1 MMKIDT
7 IKNVVL
13 LFILI
18 QFGLTL
24 QCARIIYILSS
35 TGAIAL
41 LPFLFWIIGSLSL
54 YIAAIRLLLKR
65 KSNGKL
71 FIVAAGLLLI
81 FIPSLLP
88 APPLYV
94 FMVTLG
100 ALSGVAGWWVNKT
113 LNQRVEQPWFAS
125 GDRSNK

>member
-18 QFGLTL
+18 QFGLNL
-24 QCARIIYILSS
+24 QCAHVIYMLTS

-41 LPFLFWIIGSLSL
+41 FPFLFWIIGSLSL

-65 KSNGKL
+65 NSHGKL
-71 FIVAAGLLLI
+71 FILAAGLLLI
-81 FIPSLLP
+81 CISSLLP
-88 APPLYV
+88 FPPIYLAV
-94 FMVTLG
+94 LTLG
-100 ALSGVAGWWVNKT
+100 ALLGVAGWWVNKN
-113 LNQRVEQPWFAS
+113 LNKRVAQPRQA
-125 GDRSNK
+125 

>member
-1 MMKIDT
+1 MKIDT

-35 TGAIAL
+35 TGAIAV

-71 FIVAAGLLLI
+71 FIIAAGLLLI

-88 APPLYV
+88 SPPLYV
-94 FMVTLG
+94 LMVTLG
-100 ALSGVAGWWVNKT
+100 ALSGVAGWWVSKT
-113 LNQRVEQPWFAS
+113 LNQRVEQPRLES
-125 GDRSNK
+125 GIRSNK